1 MGLPLR
7 DDAYHTYADYC
18 RWPEGVRYELI
29 DGAAYAM
36 APAPARV
43 HQEIL
48 GELCFQARSAL
59 EGSAC
64 RRYIAP
70 FDVRLPKAD
79 EADEK
84 IDTVVQPDL
93 LVVCDPAKLDERGCR
108 GAPDW
113 VVEVL
118 SPSTAGH
125 DQILKLAVYER
136 SGVPEVWLVHP
147 TDRTVTVYRLQAGA
161 YGRPAIHELTG
172 SLAVV
177 NLPAIVIGWARVL
190 QHQPQ
195 PDPDK

>member
-29 DGAAYAM
+29 DGAAHAM

-48 GELCFQARSAL
+48 GELYFQARSAF

-64 RRYIAP
+64 RPYIAP

-113 VVEVL
+113 VVGVL

-147 TDRTVTVYRLQAGA
+147 TDRTATVYRLQAGA

-177 NLPAIVIGWARVL
+177 NLPAIVIDWARVL

-195 PDPDK
+195 PDPEK